1 MQAIIGGTG
10 LYQLTGLVVTRR
22 QVVRT
27 PYGEPS
33 GALTYGRI
41 DGGPEIVFL
50 ARHGYGH
57 TLAPH
62 RINYRANIWALHE
75 VGVRRVVSVATVGG
89 IAPHLSAGAIVVPD
103 QIIDYTTDRPR
114 TFFDGEDQPVTHVD
128 MTQPYGAA
136 MRRDLLAA
144 AQACGI
150 EVVDGGVYGCTPGPR
165 LETAAEIRR
174 MARDG
179 CDMVG
184 MTGMPEAALAR
195 ELELDYAALCLVTN
209 DAAGKG
215 ASVDQISVEGMHV
228 VVEDSMKNVHR
239 ILAELVSGRCS
250 ASGGA

>member
-41 DGGPEIVFL
+41 GDGQEIVFL

-62 RINYRANIWALHE
+62 RINYRANLWALHE
-75 VGVRRVVSVATVGG
+75 VGVRRIVSVATVGG
-89 IAPHLSAGAIVVPD
+89 IAPELSAGSIVVPD
-103 QIIDYTTDRPR
+103 QIIDYTTERPR
-114 TFFDGEDQPVTHVD
+114 TFFEGGDQPVAHVD
-128 MTQPYGAA
+128 MTQPYGAE
-136 MRRDLLAA
+136 MRQDLLEAA
-144 AQACGI
+144 RACGVA
-150 EVVDGGVYGCTPGPR
+150 VVDGGVYGCTQGPR

-215 ASVDQISVEGMHV
+215 ASVNEISMEGMRAV
-228 VVEDSMKNVHR
+228 VDNSMRNVHR
-239 ILAELVSGRCS
+239 ILGELV
-250 ASGGA
+250 GGGCAPATP

>member
-10 LYQLTGLVVTRR
+10 LYHLTGLVVTRR

-41 DGGPEIVFL
+41 GESAEIVFL

-62 RINYRANIWALHE
+62 RINYRANLWALNE
-75 VGVRRVVSVATVGG
+75 VGVRRIVSVATVGG
-89 IAPHLSAGAIVVPD
+89 IAASLVPGTIVVPD
-103 QIIDYTTDRPR
+103 QIIDYTTERPR
-114 TFFDGEDQPVTHVD
+114 TFFEGGDQPVAHVD
-128 MTQPYGAA
+128 MTEPYGAA
-136 MRRDLLAA
+136 MRRDLLDAA
-144 AQACGI
+144 GACG
-150 EVVDGGVYGCTPGPR
+150 VAAVNGGVYGCTQGPR

-174 MARDG
+174 MGRDG

-209 DAAGKG
+209 DAAGQR
-215 ASVDQISVEGMHV
+215 ASAGEISMEGMRV
-228 VVEDSMKNVHR
+228 VVEGSMREVHG
-239 ILAELVSGRCS
+239 ILGRLVGANCM
-250 ASGGA
+250 GGVA